1 MDITIQA
8 VEHESAI
15 EAIQYLDVS
24 NHDRAVLLNGK
35 YLTMTQAEADR
46 LEASGAE
53 FAYVYFHE
61 PTGRIMT
68 VPVDGRAK

>member
-1 MDITIQA
+1 MEITIQA
-8 VEHESAI
+8 VEHDSAI

-24 NHDRAVLLNGK
+24 NHDRAVLLGDK
-35 YLTMTQAEADR
+35 YLTMTQAEAER

-53 FAYVYFHE
+53 FAYIHYHE

-68 VPVDGRAK
+68 VPVDGRTT